1 MLNDSVHYHGL
12 IRQSIVAFGNLFS
25 NVKIDRKKDGS
36 VDGTTV
42 QRIKVPISYAPKE
55 KWVVRLEQDP
65 DLTNHTYTTL
75 PRMSFEIIGYMY
87 DAQRKVPK
95 MGQIKSGTGSTM
107 NTMYSPAPYTIDMS
121 LYILT
126 KTQEDAMQIIEQ
138 ILPVFTPE
146 YTLTVNAVSDMGIKQ
161 DVPVV
166 LNSVSVVDEYDGD
179 FQQRR
184 FVTHTLNFQLKI
196 NLFGPISNKGVIE
209 TVEAKIGENED
220 FSNPN
225 RTYVAT
231 GDTTTATLDSES
243 WDFNF

>member
-1 MLNDSVHYHGL
+1 MLNNQVFYHGI
-12 IRQSIVAFGNLFS
+12 IRNSIVAFGNLFS
-25 NVKIDRKKDGS
+25 NIYIDRKSGGS
-36 VDGTTV
+36 VDGTTE
-42 QRIKVPISYAPKE
+42 QRIRVPLAYAPKE
-55 KWVVRLEQDP
+55 KWLTRLEQDP
-65 DLTNHTYTTL
+65 NLENHTYISL
-75 PRMSFEIIGYMY
+75 PRMSFEVIGYIY
-87 DAQRKVPK
+87 DPVRKMNK
-95 MGQIKSGTGSTM
+95 MSQITQGGGNNSVKKTF
-107 NTMYSPAPYTIDMS
+107 SPVPYTVDLSM
-121 LYILT
+121 YILS
-126 KTQEDAMQIIEQ
+126 KTQEDGLQILEQ
-138 ILPVFTPE
+138 ILPRFTPD
-146 YTLTVNAVSDMGIKQ
+146 YTMGVKMTDMDIVT
-161 DVPVV
+161 DIPII

-209 TVEAKIGENED
+209 TVEANIGENED